1 MKDWSGK
8 SGRKSVN
15 AMEKVA
21 PANVLL
27 DRDLQ
32 NFLRICPS
40 FFCFSVFTLKLSF
53 LFMGQFHM
61 SRKEKT
67 RKIYIQ
73 RDDDHEKRITFS
85 LEI

>member
-40 FFCFSVFTLKLSF
+40 FFLLFCLHSKTLVFIYGSVSHVQE
-53 LFMGQFHM
+53 GED
-61 SRKEKT
+61 EKNT
-67 RKIYIQ
+67 YTER
-73 RDDDHEKRITFS
+73 
-85 LEI
+85 